1 MNLNLDEL
9 RLEQS
14 AERSCLAPEV
24 EADVADFEREAARF
38 ATGEADADIF
48 TSFRTMR
55 GVYAQRQDGFY
66 MVRVKIPLGR
76 LTAPQAERLAEVSEA
91 FARGWLHVTTRQDM
105 ELHWVRLEKIPEVM
119 RRLGEVGLTTREACG
134 NAVRNVTACPLA
146 GLCPYEAFDVTPFAL
161 ATAQYFLRHPLVQAL
176 PRKFKIAFSGC
187 RRDCAFA
194 AIHDVGAM
202 AVVRRHGGVVEKGF
216 RVVVGGGLGPVP
228 RRAELLD
235 EFLPAG
241 QFLVTCEAV
250 LRVFNRLGERRNRN
264 LARLKFLVRRLGIDE
279 FRRLVNEERGFS
291 TPVTDTPEQSSGAEA
306 SDVGLGADVLRQR
319 QPGYVAK
326 VVRLPQ
332 GNIGAD
338 QLRAVAAA
346 ARQFGHAELRTTRD
360 QNLLIPWVQEATLDR
375 LLVTLQQVGLAEE
388 GAGRAVDIT
397 TCPGA
402 EVCRVGITRSMALA
416 RALERALEREGLADV
431 PGVRIKIG
439 GCPHA
444 CGHHHVASIGLY
456 GGAVRVGDRHVP
468 CYTLLVRGGVDET
481 GARFGRPVGRIPA
494 KLAVE
499 AVVTLVRLFRQQQA
513 GADGSASSVTF
524 DRFLQQLPPGTL
536 QTVLAPFTAEP
547 PSYEEAPELYVD
559 WGTGLA
565 FTLEGR
571 LEGECAR

>member
-1 MNLNLDEL
+1 MEP
-9 RLEQS
+9 S
-14 AERSCLAPEV
+14 AEPSHLAPEV
-24 EADVADFEREAARF
+24 AADVADFEREAARF
-38 ATGEADADIF
+38 AAGEVDAGRF

-76 LTAPQAERLAEVSEA
+76 LTAPQAERLAEVSES

-105 ELHWVRLEKIPEVM
+105 ELHWVRLEKIPDVM

-146 GLCPYEAFDVTPFAL
+146 GICPYEAFDVTPFAL
-161 ATAQYFLRHPLVQAL
+161 STAQSFLRHPLVQAL

-194 AIHDVGAM
+194 AIHDLGAV
-202 AVVRRHGGVVEKGF
+202 AVVRRQGGVVEKGF

-228 RRAELLD
+228 RQAEVLD

-241 QFLVTCEAV
+241 RLLATWEAV
-250 LRVFNRLGERRNRN
+250 LRVFDRLGERRNRN

-291 TPVTDTPEQSSGAEA
+291 TPVTEPLEQGTGTEAPDAGLSG
-306 SDVGLGADVLRQR
+306 DVLRQR
-319 QPGYVAK
+319 QPGYVAR
-326 VVRLPQ
+326 VIRLPQ
-332 GNIGAD
+332 GNIAAD
-338 QLRAVAAA
+338 QLRAAAAA

-360 QNLLIPWVQEATLDR
+360 QNLVIPWVQQAALDG
-375 LLVTLQQVGLAEE
+375 LLAALQQVGLTEG

-402 EVCRVGITRSMALA
+402 EVCRVGITRSLALA

-456 GGAVRVGDRHVP
+456 GGAMRVGERHLP
-468 CYTLLVRGGVDET
+468 CYTLLVGGGVDET

-499 AVVTLVRLFRQQQA
+499 AVVALVRLFQQQRA
-513 GADGSASSVTF
+513 SADGRAASVTF
-524 DRFLQQLPPGTL
+524 ERWLQQLPPGTL

>member
-1 MNLNLDEL
+1 MSEL
-9 RLEQS
+9 RLEQP
-14 AERSCLAPEV
+14 AAPPALASEV
-24 EADVADFEREAARF
+24 AADVADFEREAARF
-38 ATGEADADIF
+38 VAGEVDGDTF
-48 TSFRTMR
+48 TSFRTLR

-76 LTAPQAERLAEVSEA
+76 LTAPQVERLAEVSET

-105 ELHWVRLEKIPEVM
+105 ELHWVRLEKIAEVM
-119 RRLGEVGLTTREACG
+119 RRLGEVGMTTREACG

-146 GLCPYEAFDVTPFAL
+146 GICPYEAFDVTPFAL
-161 ATAQYFLRHPLVQAL
+161 STAQYFLRHPLVQAL

-194 AIHDVGAM
+194 AIHDVGAV
-202 AVVRRHGGVVEKGF
+202 AVVRRQGGVVEKGF

-228 RRAELLD
+228 RRAEPLD

-241 QFLVTCEAV
+241 RFLATCEAV

-264 LARLKFLVRRLGIDE
+264 LARLKFLVRKLGIDE

-291 TPVTDTPEQSSGAEA
+291 TPVTEASEQSVAAAEA
-306 SDVGLGADVLRQR
+306 DAGFSAGVLRQR
-319 QPGYVAK
+319 QPGYAAA

-346 ARQFGHAELRTTRD
+346 ARQFGHAELRTTND
-360 QNLLIPWVQEATLDR
+360 QNLLIPWVPEASLGRLLATLE
-375 LLVTLQQVGLAEE
+375 QVGLAEG

-397 TCPGA
+397 TRPGA
-402 EVCRVGITRSMALA
+402 EVCRVGITRSVALA
-416 RALERALEREGLADV
+416 RALERALEREGLASV

-456 GGAVRVGDRHVP
+456 GGAVRVGDRHLP
-468 CYTLLVRGGVDET
+468 CYTLLVGGGVDET

-499 AVVTLVRLFRQQQA
+499 AVVALVRMFQQQRA
-513 GADGSASSVTF
+513 SADGSASSVTF
-524 DRFLQQLPPGTL
+524 EGFVQQLPPDTL

-547 PSYEEAPELYVD
+547 PSYEQAPELYVD
-559 WGTGLA
+559 WGTGLE